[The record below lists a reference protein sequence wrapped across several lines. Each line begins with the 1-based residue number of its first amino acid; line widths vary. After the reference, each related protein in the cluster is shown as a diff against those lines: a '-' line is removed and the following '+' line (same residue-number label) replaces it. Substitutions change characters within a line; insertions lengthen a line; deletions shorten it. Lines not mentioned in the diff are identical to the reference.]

1 MALISDE
8 LWAATLRRAIELAKE
23 HASAEERPRMERLHM
38 LGIADEF
45 DGKKGEFGIIKVKDA

>member
-23 HASAEERPRMERLHM
+23 HASAEERPRMEKRHV
-38 LGIADEF
+38 LGIADDFE
-45 DGKKGEFGIIKVKDA
+45 GKKGEFGIIKVTN

>member
-23 HASAEERPRMERLHM
+23 HASPAEKERMEKLHV
-38 LGIADEF
+38 LGIADDFE
-45 DGKKGEFGIIKVKDA
+45 GKKGEYGIIKVMNG

>member
-23 HASAEERPRMERLHM
+23 HASAEEKPRMEKLHV
-38 LGIADEF
+38 LGIADDF
-45 DGKKGEFGIIKVKDA
+45 DGTKGEFGIIKVKN

>member
-23 HASAEERPRMERLHM
+23 HASADERPRMEKLHL

-45 DGKKGEFGIIKVKDA
+45 EGKAGEYGIVKVLKD

>member
-23 HASAEERPRMERLHM
+23 HASAEEKPRMEKLHV
-38 LGIADEF
+38 LGIADDF
-45 DGKKGEFGIIKVKDA
+45 DGTKGEFGIIKVKS